1 MYQKPKIFI
10 INKNDMER
18 IKALASSGSG
28 VIGCA
33 ASATCTSN
41 VDGGSCITK
50 PGSNRPNY

>member
-10 INKNDMER
+10 INKNDMDR

-28 VIGCA
+28 MTGCA
-33 ASATCTSN
+33 GSATCKSS
-41 VDGGSCITK
+41 VDAGSCIAK